1 MSRPRGRPK
10 SETASASGT
19 REGSRK
25 LLKVLVAE
33 QEDAAHCDDDN
44 GDDADAVQLLF
55 QETEETGDYKI
66 KVAVDPRSVS
76 RVNSALLP
84 LLVIVTVATC
94 AVQIWYNNVD
104 ATDLLMSQVDVG
116 VHMGI
121 DAAMSHALSAVNLL
135 SLRKGWSV
143 CNGFVDEYT
152 GCLVLGDTVKQY
164 NVFGGASSLRSVN
177 CTWFFL
183 RHAGH
188 RHIGQLVC
196 AKCYGAWRNLDRRKK
211 GDTVDYTDP
220 SSTVRYS
227 AIPRHD
233 LEERSLNLAAVV
245 NNELT

>member
-66 KVAVDPRSVS
+66 KVAVDPPQRQ
-76 RVNSALLP
+76 P
-84 LLVIVTVATC
+84 C
-94 AVQIWYNNVD
+94 
-104 ATDLLMSQVDVG
+104 
-116 VHMGI
+116 
-121 DAAMSHALSAVNLL
+121 
-135 SLRKGWSV
+135 
-143 CNGFVDEYT
+143 
-152 GCLVLGDTVKQY
+152 
-164 NVFGGASSLRSVN
+164 
-177 CTWFFL
+177 
-183 RHAGH
+183 
-188 RHIGQLVC
+188 QLVC

-233 LEERSLNLAAVV
+233 LEERSRNLAAVV
-245 NNELT
+245 K